1 MKLLV
6 VGAASGTKR
15 MLRKLAG
22 RGVLEIEWRG
32 VDDELSTRMD
42 GCAAVLIDSNAARSV
57 RSASL
62 LERVARLRRRM
73 PGVPVLVLSKLGS
86 ERSGSAGGPM
96 RRDGIPRTQGRLR
109 RSLASHEPQALLADV
124 RQRDALEPGTLEFRG

>member
-96 RRDGIPRTQGRLR
+96 RRDGIPRIQGRLK
-109 RSLASHEPQALLADV
+109 SLASHEPQPLLADA